1 MDVNEILLGLLGR
14 ALFHAEFAFDTAAA
28 PWEALFAESRA
39 QTVEL
44 LVLDALTDAERA
56 VMPPDLAAAWQRA
69 ALQRLAHN
77 EQLRYTQTQILAALA
92 AARIPCAV
100 LKGSSCAQNYPD
112 PALRCAGDID
122 LLVGKEAL
130 TSARQVLESLGYTAS
145 EEPHPVH
152 LHMRKG
158 AQAVELHHEPA
169 GIPRGEAGESLR
181 RFFALSETRAELRD
195 SLPMLSV
202 KEQAITLL
210 LHKLEHIVSSGL
222 GLRQLCDWAVFVRA
236 RLTAEEWQALE
247 PLLRSFGL
255 LHFTKV
261 ITRIC
266 VDALALPP
274 SAAPWCLDADSAL
287 ARRLL
292 EDLLR
297 TGNFGRKENR
307 YGQRLFT
314 DAASPSRLVSFVKVG
329 TRACRDHWPLCGRY
343 PILLPAAPAVLLLR
357 YRRQRKEGKR
367 PAFRPQDVYKTAKDR
382 RALYAEL
389 KPFLAE
395 S

>member
-14 ALFHAEFAFDTAAA
+14 ALFCAEFAFDAETA
-28 PWEALFAESRA
+28 PWGELFRESCA

-44 LVLDALTDAERA
+44 LVLDALTDAERTA
-56 VMPPDLAAAWQRA
+56 MPPDLAAAWQRI

-77 EQLRYTQTQILAALA
+77 EQLRYAQTQVLAALKKEQ
-92 AARIPCAV
+92 IPCAV
-100 LKGSSCAQNYPD
+100 LKGSSCAVNYPN

-122 LLVGKEAL
+122 LLVGEKGL
-130 TSARQVLESLGYTAS
+130 TPARKVLESMGYTAS
-145 EEPHPVH
+145 DEPHPVH

-158 AQAVELHHEPA
+158 VQVVELHHEPA
-169 GIPRGEAGESLR
+169 GIPRGDEGEPLR
-181 RFFALSETRAELRD
+181 RFFAGSETRAEPQNGLLVLRA
-195 SLPMLSV
+195 
-202 KEQAITLL
+202 KEQAVTLL

-222 GLRQLCDWAVFVRA
+222 GLRQLCDWAVFVHA
-236 RLTAEEWQALE
+236 RLSAAQWQTLE
-247 PLLRSFGL
+247 PLLRTFGL

-266 VDALALPP
+266 VDALALPR
-274 SAAPWCLDADSAL
+274 SAAPWCLEADSAL

-314 DAASPSRLVSFVKVG
+314 DAASGNRLMSFVKVG
-329 TRACRDHWPLCGRY
+329 ARTCRDHWPLCDRY
-343 PILLPAAPAVLLLR
+343 PVLLPAAPAVLLLR
-357 YRRQRKEGKR
+357 YRKQRREGKR
-367 PAFRPQDVYKTAKDR
+367 PAFRPRDVYKTAGDR

-389 KPFLAE
+389 KPFLR
-395 S
+395 